1 MQGVTRT
8 ARATTFP
15 FLYGHDDSPQ
25 WYDEDSGYVR
35 YRDHQPVTEPVIMSS
50 QNSIYFQKRDYPP
63 IGARFS
69 APLILFESPL
79 DFSHDQEVTYLFF
92 EDWITSSTIAY
103 TLPILA
109 EVIYFDDL
117 VLLTLPKGS
126 GYFSLDYRV
135 VLQLLYR
142 NNSYALPEEKGE
154 FQPEPFVPQSVR
166 IVLRAIEAGETDFTV
181 IANKAG
187 FRDRSELA
195 TYMKAQGWNWSS
207 TERTYIKEG
216 ISDEEGP
223 AEIEPTE
230 EVTDQENGLSISAD
244 IDIRRFLPLLEYL
257 EENLDRLETILQTYD
272 SKNIPHYNFRG
283 GITITKSVSMSSTLD
298 QLIRDFS
305 AEMGVSQRVIFEAA
319 LIQFMEKYGY
329 AEQVKS
335 CLG

>member
-1 MQGVTRT
+1 MSRRLSSKEKVMTVLEGQRAGVSRDEL
-8 ARATTFP
+8 AATLGYKDWRGLDVFMRR
-15 FLYGHDDSPQ
+15 Q
-25 WYDEDSGYVR
+25 GYV
-35 YRDHQPVTEPVIMSS
+35 
-50 QNSIYFQKRDYPP
+50 
-63 IGARFS
+63 
-69 APLILFESPL
+69 
-79 DFSHDQEVTYLFF
+79 
-92 EDWITSSTIAY
+92 
-103 TLPILA
+103 
-109 EVIYFDDL
+109 
-117 VLLTLPKGS
+117 
-126 GYFSLDYRV
+126 
-135 VLQLLYR
+135 YR

-283 GITITKSVSMSSTLD
+283 GITITKSVSMSKHS
-298 QLIRDFS
+298 RS
-305 AEMGVSQRVIFEAA
+305 AYTR
-319 LIQFMEKYGY
+319 LL
-329 AEQVKS
+329 
-335 CLG
+335 C

>member
-1 MQGVTRT
+1 MSRRLSSKEKVMTVMEGQRAGVSRDEL
-8 ARATTFP
+8 AATLGYNDWRGLDVFMRR
-15 FLYGHDDSPQ
+15 Q
-25 WYDEDSGYVR
+25 GYV
-35 YRDHQPVTEPVIMSS
+35 
-50 QNSIYFQKRDYPP
+50 
-63 IGARFS
+63 
-69 APLILFESPL
+69 
-79 DFSHDQEVTYLFF
+79 
-92 EDWITSSTIAY
+92 
-103 TLPILA
+103 
-109 EVIYFDDL
+109 
-117 VLLTLPKGS
+117 
-126 GYFSLDYRV
+126 
-135 VLQLLYR
+135 YR